1 MRFCDFFTSYKI
13 GLKEIKITI
22 PFIKFP
28 LCIKIAIISS
38 FLISIIIGILLILKF
53 YAAAL
58 FTFIIGLI
66 LFAVFV
72 FIDSKNGNLKTSL
85 NDYYLPYSQKR
96 MNMVINLLQQY
107 KVDIHDI
114 STIDLLI
121 EDART
126 AQIQC
131 DYLSLLK
138 KPLKVLGSAI
148 IPIIVYFLKKMGDN
162 IAHNEMIILGTQ
174 IISIVLLIF
183 SLIFAL
189 NIVVRDILYHDYNK
203 YNELIY
209 DLRQIKIFYNK
220 KDCTSFKIYI
230 N

>member
-13 GLKEIKITI
+13 GLKE
-22 PFIKFP
+22 
-28 LCIKIAIISS
+28 IKIAIISS

-85 NDYYLPYSQKR
+85 DDYYLPYSQKR

-121 EDART
+121 EEART

-148 IPIIVYFLKKMGDN
+148 IPIILLYIFLKKW
-162 IAHNEMIILGTQ
+162 EII
-174 IISIVLLIF
+174 
-183 SLIFAL
+183 
-189 NIVVRDILYHDYNK
+189 
-203 YNELIY
+203 
-209 DLRQIKIFYNK
+209 
-220 KDCTSFKIYI
+220 
-230 N
+230 